1 MDPFNADLKTLIAAA
16 RNLAEETGNAFGL
29 LSPFQLN
36 WKPAPNRWSVAQC
49 FDHLLTTNQG
59 YFPVIDDVLAGK
71 KRGLWEKVP
80 LLPKL
85 AGRFFIKVLDPSSTR
100 KLKAPKGFQP
110 VQSDIPE
117 SVIGEF
123 VHQQQQLMDR
133 MRASE
138 HLNLDKI
145 VITSPVAAVITY
157 SLMDAYRII
166 VVHQQRHFLQA
177 KRVTEEQRFPV

>member
-1 MDPFNADLKTLIAAA
+1 VDPFNADLETLISAADS
-16 RNLAEETGNAFGL
+16 LADETKSAFGP
-29 LSPFQLN
+29 LSPSQLN
-36 WKPAPNRWSVAQC
+36 WKPSANRWSVAQC

-71 KRGLWEKVP
+71 KRVFWERVP

-85 AGRFFIKVLDPSSTR
+85 AGRFFIKVLDPASTR
-100 KLKAPKGFQP
+100 KLRAPKGFQP
-110 VQSDIPE
+110 TQSDIPK

-123 VHQQQQLMDR
+123 IDQQQQLMEK

-138 HLNLDKI
+138 HLALEKI
-145 VITSPVAAVITY
+145 VITSPIAAVITY

-177 KRVTEEQRFPV
+177 KRVTQDQAFPA